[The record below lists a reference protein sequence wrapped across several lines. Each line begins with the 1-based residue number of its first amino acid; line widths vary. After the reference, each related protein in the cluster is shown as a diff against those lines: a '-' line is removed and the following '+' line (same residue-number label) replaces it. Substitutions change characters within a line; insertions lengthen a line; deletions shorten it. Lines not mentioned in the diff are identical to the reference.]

1 MTNKQLIELDDYLY
15 QREIWERLVDERGRG
30 RE

>member
-15 QREIWERLVDERGRG
+15 QREIWERQVDERGR
-30 RE
+30 E

>member
-15 QREIWERLVDERGRG
+15 QREIWQRLVDERGR
-30 RE
+30 E

>member
-15 QREIWERLVDERGRG
+15 QREFWERLRDERGR
-30 RE
+30 E

>member
-15 QREIWERLVDERGRG
+15 QRELMWDYRLNERGR
-30 RE
+30 E